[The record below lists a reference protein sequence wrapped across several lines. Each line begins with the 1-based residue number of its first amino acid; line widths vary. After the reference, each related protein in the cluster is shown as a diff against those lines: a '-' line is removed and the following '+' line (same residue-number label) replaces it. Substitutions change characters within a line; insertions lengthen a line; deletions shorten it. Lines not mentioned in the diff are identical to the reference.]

1 MARRKKKSSLGKWM
15 LILFIL
21 IIIMLGLIAY
31 MIITGNGNS
40 NPVTQSI
47 QREVTKQAVDKVIS
61 EQSGGSVSVKQLESE
76 MTEED
81 SETFNEIVDKYSDS
95 GLVSEA
101 ISIYS
106 SNGGDIGAT
115 ADQLKD
121 KVSPEDVE
129 ALKELYERYGGN

>member
-15 LILFIL
+15 LILFVLIL
-21 IIIMLGLIAY
+21 ILLGLIAY
-31 MIITGNGNS
+31 IIVSGKGNT
-40 NPVTQSI
+40 NPVTREI
-47 QREVTKQAVDKVIS
+47 QREVTKQAVDKVIT
-61 EQSGGSVSVKQLESE
+61 EQSGGSVSIKEMESE

-81 SETFNEIVDKYSDS
+81 SETLNDIVDKYSDS

-101 ISIYS
+101 LSIYS

-129 ALKELYERYGGN
+129 ALKELYEKYSGN

>member
-1 MARRKKKSSLGKWM
+1 MARRKKESSLGKWM
-15 LILFIL
+15 LILFFLIL
-21 IIIMLGLIAY
+21 IMLGLIGY
-31 MIITGNGNS
+31 IIITGKGNT

-47 QREVTKQAVDKVIS
+47 QREVTKQAVDKVIT
-61 EQSGGSVSVKQLESE
+61 EQSGGEVSIKKLESE

-81 SETFNEIVDKYSDS
+81 SETFNDIVNKYSDS

-101 ISIYS
+101 ISLYS

-115 ADQLKD
+115 AAQLKD

-129 ALKELYERYGGN
+129 ALKELYDKYAGN

>member
-1 MARRKKKSSLGKWM
+1 MARRRKESSLGKWM
-15 LILFIL
+15 LILFFLIL
-21 IIIMLGLIAY
+21 IMLGLIGY
-31 MIITGNGNS
+31 IIITGNGNT

-47 QREVTKQAVDKVIS
+47 QREVTKQAVDKVIT
-61 EQSGGSVSVKQLESE
+61 EQSGGEGSIKKLESE

-81 SETFNEIVDKYSDS
+81 SETFNDIVNKYSDS

-101 ISIYS
+101 ISLYS

-129 ALKELYERYGGN
+129 ALKELYDKYAGN

>member
-1 MARRKKKSSLGKWM
+1 
-15 LILFIL
+15 
-21 IIIMLGLIAY
+21 
-31 MIITGNGNS
+31 MIT
-40 NPVTQSI
+40 
-47 QREVTKQAVDKVIS
+47 
-61 EQSGGSVSVKQLESE
+61 EQSGGAVSIKKLESE

-81 SETFNEIVDKYSDS
+81 SETFNDIVNKYSDS

-101 ISIYS
+101 ISLYS

-129 ALKELYERYGGN
+129 ALKELYDKYAGN

>member
-1 MARRKKKSSLGKWM
+1 MAKRNKKSSAGKWAA
-15 LILFIL
+15 IVLFLL
-21 IIIMLGLIAY
+21 IIMVGLIGY
-31 MIITGNGNS
+31 IIISGNGNS

-47 QREVTKQAVDKVIS
+47 QREVTRQAVDKVIS
-61 EQSGGSVSVKQLESE
+61 EQSGGNAGIKEIESE

-81 SETFNEIVDKYSDS
+81 SETFNDIVDKYSDS

-106 SNGGDIGAT
+106 ENGGDIGAT

-121 KVSPEDVE
+121 KVSPEDIE
-129 ALKELYERYGGN
+129 ALKELYEKYGGN

>member
-1 MARRKKKSSLGKWM
+1 MARKKKESSLGKWM
-15 LILFIL
+15 LILFFLIL
-21 IIIMLGLIAY
+21 IMLGLIGY
-31 MIITGNGNS
+31 IIITGNGNT

-47 QREVTKQAVDKVIS
+47 QREVTKQAVDKVIT
-61 EQSGGSVSVKQLESE
+61 EQSGGAVSIKKLESE

-81 SETFNEIVDKYSDS
+81 SETFNDIVNKYSDS

-101 ISIYS
+101 ITLYS

-129 ALKELYERYGGN
+129 ALKELYDKYAGN

>member
-1 MARRKKKSSLGKWM
+1 MAKRKKKSSAGKWAA
-15 LILFIL
+15 IVLFLL
-21 IIIMLGLIAY
+21 IIMVGLIGY
-31 MIITGNGNS
+31 IIISGNGNS

-47 QREVTKQAVDKVIS
+47 QREVTRQAVDKVIS
-61 EQSGGSVSVKQLESE
+61 EQSGGNAGIKEIESE

-81 SETFNEIVDKYSDS
+81 SETFNDIVDKYSDS

-106 SNGGDIGAT
+106 ENGGDIGAT

-121 KVSPEDVE
+121 KVSPEDIE
-129 ALKELYERYGGN
+129 ALKELYEKYGGN